1 MKAMV
6 AKVVVVITV
15 KAMDWAK
22 VLAKAE
28 AFTAKLAFLCLEVWV
43 NSVAQD
49 LSALGDLAF

>member
-22 VLAKAE
+22 ILAKAE

-49 LSALGDLAF
+49 LSALGDLEF